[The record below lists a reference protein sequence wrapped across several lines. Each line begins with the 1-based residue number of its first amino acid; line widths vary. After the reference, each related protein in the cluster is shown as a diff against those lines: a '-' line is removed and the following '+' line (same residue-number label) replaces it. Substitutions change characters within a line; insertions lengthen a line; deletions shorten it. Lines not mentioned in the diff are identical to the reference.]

1 MVVIVQRRDRSERH
15 RLMDLF
21 SAEGVGVGVGE
32 VEVEEARAGPRL
44 EC

>member
-1 MVVIVQRRDRSERH
+1 
-15 RLMDLF
+15 MDLF
-21 SAEGVGVGVGE
+21 SAESVDVGMGMGEVEE

>member
-1 MVVIVQRRDRSERH
+1 
-15 RLMDLF
+15 MDLF
-21 SAEGVGVGVGE
+21 SAESVDVGMGEVEE